1 MATNAVT
8 VILKRHGRPS
18 EELNASQV
26 TIENLRRVFQVEPED
41 AWLQDNLNGRAYFP
55 NEEGLF
61 EGLR

>member
-26 TIENLRRVFQVEPED
+26 MIENLRIVYQVEPED
-41 AWLQDNLNGRAYFP
+41 AWLQDDLNGRAYFP
-55 NEEGLF
+55 KQKVC
-61 EGLR
+61 LRG